1 VIVERPE
8 KTPKSQWKKNNA
20 MTASRRLR
28 HWGANRASPAIVA
41 RSARTPRDVLGP
53 RPTARPGAVD
63 LTGRIA
69 RQGSDVLPA
78 PWRGLRRGPARD
90 AGRTSAAPDH
100 RDPLCRG
107 RL

>member
-8 KTPKSQWKKNNA
+8 KTPKRQWKKNNA

-28 HWGANRASPAIVA
+28 HWGANRASPVIVA
-41 RSARTPRDVLGP
+41 RLAHTTRDLLGP
-53 RPTARPGAVD
+53 LPTARRGAVD
-63 LTGRIA
+63 LTGGIA

-78 PWRGLRRGPARD
+78 PRLGLRRGPARD